1 MIKVLESERIYYVK
15 VSDELIDDYL
25 IMINDPDVSKFIQ
38 KNPRVFSYE
47 EEQKWVMEQ
56 LEKENIIFSM
66 IEKQTGEFIGNIEI
80 TDIKNNIG
88 ELGISITSKKQNKH
102 YGTEAMKT
110 IIEYG
115 FNSLK
120 LDGFILNVYSN
131 NPRAIHCYKNLGFME
146 YGIYKNTKQIG
157 EEQIDSIQMKLQK

>member
-1 MIKVLESERIYYVK
+1 MIKVLESERIRYVK

-25 IMINDPDVSKFIQ
+25 MMINDPDVSKFIQ

-80 TDIKNNIG
+80 TDIKNKIG
-88 ELGISITSKKQNKH
+88 ELGISITSKKQNQH

-120 LDGFILNVYSN
+120 I
-131 NPRAIHCYKNLGFME
+131 
-146 YGIYKNTKQIG
+146 
-157 EEQIDSIQMKLQK
+157 